1 MFAPSRWV
9 LRLEIGSFPNSG
21 PPHGMRSPTLNEA
34 RCCDGRFS
42 QRFAHGSVEAGLT
55 FYGNEGDEPLWRLMD
70 PQPEH
75 HPDQGRERGVTKA
88 PKESEPQT
96 KHGRSEL
103 GCVSSVEFVMSPGVR
118 SLQASARSSR
128 RSRRQR
134 RRSKQ
139 RRRERSPKLLRSA
152 SRDNTSLPR
161 FRPVGGEDLCM
172 NQRRLDPVRKNGRFL
187 HPGTWWEVLMYLGIV
202 FCYVVP

>member
-1 MFAPSRWV
+1 MAK
-9 LRLEIGSFPNSG
+9 GK
-21 PPHGMRSPTLNEA
+21 
-34 RCCDGRFS
+34 
-42 QRFAHGSVEAGLT
+42 GSVEAGLT

-88 PKESEPQT
+88 PKESEPRGV
-96 KHGRSEL
+96 KRALSDEEPADKARPVRARM
-103 GCVSSVEFVMSPGVR
+103 CIVCGVR
-118 SLQASARSSR
+118 HEPRCEIPPGFRKELKE
-128 RSRRQR
+128 
-134 RRSKQ
+134 KQ
-139 RRRERSPKLLRSA
+139 KAKKKEQTEKKGKKPEAPKSA

-187 HPGTWWEVLMYLGIV
+187 HPGT
-202 FCYVVP
+202 